1 MKRNSRQIVVTFST
15 IQKDIKE
22 GLKYCQDE
30 FNQYIDSFN
39 KNSYLKVSGIKGGI
53 KRVLNNIIKEFL
65 KSLDIVSQNSWEQ
78 DLKKLRRENIAILK
92 KADKLK
98 GKTVK
103 KSRGK

>member
-1 MKRNSRQIVVTFST
+1 MKRNSRQIIVPFST
-15 IQKDIKE
+15 LQKDIKE

-30 FNQYIDSFN
+30 FNQYLDDFDKSHFKIPGMKAS
-39 KNSYLKVSGIKGGI
+39 I
-53 KRVLNNIIKEFL
+53 KRVFNNIIKEFL

-78 DLKKLRRENIAILK
+78 DLKKLRRENTAILK

-103 KSRGK
+103 KPRRK